1 MSVNIYPAFGSKSGI
16 YHADNWDEKST
27 MNLANANFYS
37 LADELGLRDLMEPP
51 AHIKVKTLAMALQT
65 HHSPRYSDRLKR
77 IIAQAEILKAP
88 YIAFS

>member
-1 MSVNIYPAFGSKSGI
+1 MSVNIYPAYGSKSGI

-37 LADELGLRDLMEPP
+37 LADELGLQDLMVKPG
-51 AHIKVKTLAMALQT
+51 HIKVKTLAMALQT
-65 HHSPRYSDRLKR
+65 HYSPRYSDRLKR

>member
-1 MSVNIYPAFGSKSGI
+1 MTVNIYAAHKMGNEIS
-16 YHADNWDEKST
+16 HADNWDEKST

-37 LADELGLRDLMEPP
+37 LADELGLSQIMVEPG
-51 AHIKVKTLAMALQT
+51 HMKVKTLAMALQT

>member
-1 MSVNIYPAFGSKSGI
+1 MSVNIYPAYGSKNGI
-16 YHADNWDEKST
+16 YHADNWDDKST

-37 LADELGLRDLMEPP
+37 LANELGLRDLMVEPG
-51 AHIKVKTLAMALQT
+51 HIKVKTLAMALQT
-65 HHSPRYSDRLKR
+65 HHSPRYSDRLKQ

>member
-1 MSVNIYPAFGSKSGI
+1 MSVYIYPAYGSKSGI
-16 YHADNWDEKST
+16 YHADNWDDKST

-37 LADELGLRDLMEPP
+37 LADELGLSKVMVEPG
-51 AHIKVKTLAMALQT
+51 HIKVKTLAMALQT

>member
-1 MSVNIYPAFGSKSGI
+1 MSVNIYPAHKVGNEIS
-16 YHADNWDEKST
+16 HADNWNEKST

-37 LADELGLRDLMEPP
+37 LANELNLSLIMGPP

>member
-1 MSVNIYPAFGSKSGI
+1 MTVNIYAAHKVGNEIS
-16 YHADNWDEKST
+16 HADNWDEKST

-37 LADELGLRDLMEPP
+37 LADELGLSLIVGPP

-65 HHSPRYSDRLKR
+65 HHSPRYSDRLRR

>member
-1 MSVNIYPAFGSKSGI
+1 MSVNIYAAHKVGNTI
-16 YHADNWDEKST
+16 THADNWDDKST

-37 LADELGLRDLMEPP
+37 LADELGLSLLIGPP

-77 IIAQAEILKAP
+77 IIAQAEILKAT

>member
-1 MSVNIYPAFGSKSGI
+1 MSVNIYPAYSSKSGI
-16 YHADNWDEKST
+16 YHADNWDDKST

-37 LADELGLRDLMEPP
+37 LADELGLRDLMVEPG
-51 AHIKVKTLAMALQT
+51 HIKVKTLAMALQT

>member
-1 MSVNIYPAFGSKSGI
+1 MSVNIYAAHKAGNTIS
-16 YHADNWDEKST
+16 HADNWDEKST

-37 LADELGLRDLMEPP
+37 LANELELGNIMKVPG
-51 AHIKVKTLAMALQT
+51 HVKVKTLAMALQT

>member
-1 MSVNIYPAFGSKSGI
+1 MSVNIYPAYGSKFGI
-16 YHADNWDEKST
+16 YHADNWDDKST

-37 LADELGLRDLMEPP
+37 LADELGLSKVMVEPGY
-51 AHIKVKTLAMALQT
+51 IKVKTLAMALQT

>member
-1 MSVNIYPAFGSKSGI
+1 MTVNIYAAHKVGNMIS
-16 YHADNWDEKST
+16 HADNWNDKST

-37 LADELGLRDLMEPP
+37 LADELGLRDLMEVPG
-51 AHIKVKTLAMALQT
+51 HVKVKTLAVALQT

>member
-1 MSVNIYPAFGSKSGI
+1 MSVNIYPAHVVERTIS
-16 YHADNWDEKST
+16 HADNWDDKST
-27 MNLANANFYS
+27 MNLANGNFYS
-37 LADELGLRDLMEPP
+37 LANELGLPKVMVEPG
-51 AHIKVKTLAMALQT
+51 HIKVKTLALALQT